1 MSDVLHTTE
10 AAVSRPSGSVTRNR
24 PWWMSSAG
32 LWPAA
37 LAQWTSRPGA
47 TVTNA
52 GHAFLVTGRP
62 PASSPSVR
70 PDLGRGSQAPLR
82 PTVRL
87 RVDCGLSP
95 GRASPGEQEPDGLQ
109 EAGHGRG
116 ARCRLRL
123 RVVVVGHG
131 CSRVQLAWTVKGTVM
146 TSPSAS
152 RNCAH
157 S

>member
-1 MSDVLHTTE
+1 
-10 AAVSRPSGSVTRNR
+10 
-24 PWWMSSAG
+24 MSSAG

-82 PTVRL
+82 PTVPAT
-87 RVDCGLSP
+87 G
-95 GRASPGEQEPDGLQ
+95 
-109 EAGHGRG
+109 
-116 ARCRLRL
+116 RLRL
-123 RVVVVGHG
+123 VPRTGEPGGTGAGRATGSRSRERCPVPAPAAGRGGGSRLLLGSAGVDCEGHG
-131 CSRVQLAWTVKGTVM
+131 DDVTVRGRER
-146 TSPSAS
+146 PPQ
-152 RNCAH
+152 
-157 S
+157 

>member
-47 TVTNA
+47 RVTNA
-52 GHAFLVTGRP
+52 GHASLLTGRP

-70 PDLGRGSQAPLR
+70 PDLGRGVA
-82 PTVRL
+82 
-87 RVDCGLSP
+87 GSP
-95 GRASPGEQEPDGLQ
+95 AADGS
-109 EAGHGRG
+109 ATG
-116 ARCRLRL
+116 RLRL
-123 RVVVVGHG
+123 FPPARGG
-131 CSRVQLAWTVKGTVM
+131 PGDREPPGRGQQ
-146 TSPSAS
+146 
-152 RNCAH
+152 
-157 S
+157 